1 MCDVCVLVVYAD
13 KAGAPI
19 KYSEV
24 CAQVKEWLDSIY
36 DDLEIAYMK
45 DGPIKHPDKR
55 NVKYAQEQAMKGVR
69 NVFDKM
75 SVSSL
80 QAR

>member
-1 MCDVCVLVVYAD
+1 MCDVCVLVVYTD

-19 KYSEV
+19 KYSV

-55 NVKYAQEQAMKGVR
+55 NVKYAQEQAMKGVSD
-69 NVFDKM
+69 VFDKM
-75 SVSSL
+75 PVFSL

>member
-1 MCDVCVLVVYAD
+1 MCVFLLCILIRQVLPYNTLN
-13 KAGAPI
+13 
-19 KYSEV
+19 EV

-55 NVKYAQEQAMKGVR
+55 NVKYAQEQAMKGVSD
-69 NVFDKM
+69 VFDKM
-75 SVSSL
+75 PVFSL